1 MSLICLN
8 VTDLIPQQMWLGL
21 KKKSLPSNCLALL
34 TLVLY
39 VNPKPGNMP
48 GFLVK
53 MVVCN
58 LSSITICGR
67 PVVK

>member
-48 GFLVK
+48 GFLV
-53 MVVCN
+53 
-58 LSSITICGR
+58 
-67 PVVK
+67 